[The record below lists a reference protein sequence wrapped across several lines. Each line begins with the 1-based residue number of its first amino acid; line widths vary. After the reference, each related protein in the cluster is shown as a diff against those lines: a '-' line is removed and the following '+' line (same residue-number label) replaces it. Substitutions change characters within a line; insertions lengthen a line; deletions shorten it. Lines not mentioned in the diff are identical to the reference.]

1 MFDRGLNNLAWLEAL
16 TQKSSIIT
24 DGLNGKFD
32 PADSASY
39 NGSGT
44 TWTNLITGDDD
55 GGDLYL
61 GNSIAH
67 TGTPRYFL
75 FDGSDDFVGNVASTG
90 YSDAVEY
97 NLDPS
102 DPNFTISFWFYSKSA
117 YPLANQTSQLFSL
130 GSVDTRD
137 IGTLRYGLAMTLS
150 ETNKL
155 TLWTVNEDG
164 EPESVEREAT
174 DAIGRSIWNHITVV
188 KEQATST
195 LRIYVNGK
203 YQHMSNT
210 NETKGNT
217 DLYGTEYQE
226 EPIQFGRAK
235 VNSDNYDYT
244 PQWDRIGMILMYN
257 TRALKKSEI
266 MSNFLSERSHYGY

>member
-32 PADSASY
+32 PADSSSY

-55 GGDLYL
+55 GGYLYL

-102 DPNFTISFWFYSKSA
+102 DPTLQF
-117 YPLANQTSQLFSL
+117 LFGFIPKVL
-130 GSVDTRD
+130 THWR
-137 IGTLRYGLAMTLS
+137 T
-150 ETNKL
+150 KL
-155 TLWTVNEDG
+155 V
-164 EPESVEREAT
+164 
-174 DAIGRSIWNHITVV
+174 
-188 KEQATST
+188 
-195 LRIYVNGK
+195 
-203 YQHMSNT
+203 
-210 NETKGNT
+210 
-217 DLYGTEYQE
+217 
-226 EPIQFGRAK
+226 
-235 VNSDNYDYT
+235 
-244 PQWDRIGMILMYN
+244 
-257 TRALKKSEI
+257 
-266 MSNFLSERSHYGY
+266 NFLALGASIHET